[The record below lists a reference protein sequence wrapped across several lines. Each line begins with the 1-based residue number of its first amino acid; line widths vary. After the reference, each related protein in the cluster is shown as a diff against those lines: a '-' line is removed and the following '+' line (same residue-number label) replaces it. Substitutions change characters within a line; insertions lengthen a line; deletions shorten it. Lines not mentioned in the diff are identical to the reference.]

1 MIQFQLD
8 HKYVSDIDSLLKG
21 LASKG
26 KERAAVKTIEKQ
38 PIRLLARDELPF
50 SLEKRHSTDT
60 GNTVETEKENS

>member
-8 HKYVSDIDSLLKG
+8 HKYVSDIDSLLKE

-26 KERAAVKTIEKQ
+26 KERAAVKTMEKQ

-50 SLEKRHSTDT
+50 SLEKRHSIDT
-60 GNTVETEKENS
+60 KGATIETENN